1 MVKGRGSAEL
11 SVDLFGALGQERID
25 KLLLLKVLAPAA
37 DERGRGGGTVKAGV
51 TSRTRYG
58 LMTAA
63 DTIGGGNLS
72 YKSETKITSTL
83 IGPFPPLIQLC

>member
-1 MVKGRGSAEL
+1 M
-11 SVDLFGALGQERID
+11 DLFGALGQERID
-25 KLLLLKVLAPAA
+25 KLLLFKVLAPAA

-63 DTIGGGNLS
+63 DIIWGVGICHTRVR
-72 YKSETKITSTL
+72 
-83 IGPFPPLIQLC
+83 QR